1 MKHSEYVEIIKK
13 TATDLAVKIILEVL
27 LKEVPF
33 LFWGPLGPLTK
44 VIVTKVITI
53 AYQQGELAVFFKYI
67 DMRVDR
73 QGTTF
78 SDAAI
83 KNYHVQQNGTED
95 EKKKA
100 EAELIIAFKSFAKFS
115 N

>member
-1 MKHSEYVEIIKK
+1 VKHSEYVEIIKK
-13 TATDLAVKIILEVL
+13 TATDIAVKAILGAL

-44 VIVTKVITI
+44 VVITKVVTI
-53 AYQQGELAVFFKYI
+53 AYQQGEMAVFFKYI
-67 DMRVDR
+67 DMRVDA
-73 QGTTF
+73 QGSAF
-78 SDAAI
+78 SAAAI
-83 KNYHVQQNGTED
+83 RNFKAQQSGTED

-100 EAELIIAFKSFAKFS
+100 EADLIIAFKSFAKLS